1 MDFYGALSQSCFS
14 IWLSIPHRSKF
25 NQRAF
30 QALPAHLQIVPPVGQ
45 DSILRPIIICVT
57 SESEPVRR
65 TLMPKSVAKTQRK
78 RPPSSGLLLL
88 LKPYRLLIALLV
100 VLTIAG
106 NALNLVVPKLISHAI
121 DAYTQG
127 RFVLN
132 TVVVQFLVVGFLVF
146 LFTYAQNGVQ
156 IWASER
162 VAKDLR
168 TRLAAKISVQ
178 SFAWVEKLTPAKLLT
193 NLTSDV
199 DAVKVFVSQAIASI
213 IASLFLIVGAS
224 VLLLSINWR
233 LGLAIL
239 GVVPFI
245 AITFQLVLRKVRTL
259 FKKSQEAIDWLNRV
273 INESILG
280 ASLIRLLNTQQIECQ
295 KFLQANTEARDLGL
309 SILRLFATL
318 IPAITLAVNVA
329 TVIILVLG
337 GHYVIAGSMSLGDFT
352 AFNSYLAILIFPIIL
367 IGFMSNVIAQAS
379 ASYMRIGAILNTP
392 EEEKAGQIVADLRG
406 DVGMDHVSLSFGEK
420 MVLKDVSFS
429 VPCGTK
435 TAIIGPTAAGK
446 TQLLY
451 LLIGLLKPSSGTV
464 TYDGEPIDAYDKE
477 ALHRRVGF
485 VFQDSVIFNL
495 TVFENIAF
503 STSVEKPDIEKA
515 IRTAEL
521 NDFIAALPQGLE
533 TVVSERGTSLSGGQ
547 KQRVMLARA
556 LALNPRVLL
565 LDDFTAR
572 VDSSTERAILE
583 NVHKNYPGITLISVT
598 QKIASVVDYDRI
610 ILLMEGEVLASGTHQ
625 ELMETSP
632 EYVQLYDSQR
642 STSHYEVQA

>member
-1 MDFYGALSQSCFS
+1 M
-14 IWLSIPHRSKF
+14 R
-25 NQRAF
+25 
-30 QALPAHLQIVPPVGQ
+30 
-45 DSILRPIIICVT
+45 
-57 SESEPVRR
+57 
-65 TLMPKSVAKTQRK
+65 KSVAKTQSK
-78 RPPSSGLLLL
+78 PPAPSGLLLL

-100 VLTIAG
+100 ILTMAA
-106 NALNLVVPKLISHAI
+106 NALNLVVPKLISRAI

-127 RFVLN
+127 SYVLH
-132 TVVVQFLVVGFLVF
+132 TVVLQFLLVGFLVF
-146 LFTYAQNGVQ
+146 VLSYAQSGVQ

-168 TRLAAKISVQ
+168 TRVAAKISVQ
-178 SFAWVEKLTPAKLLT
+178 SFAWVERLTPAKLLT

-199 DAVKVFVSQAIASI
+199 DAVKMFVSMAIASI
-213 IASLFLIVGAS
+213 ISSVFLIVGAS

-233 LGLAIL
+233 LGLGIL

-245 AITFQLVLRKVRTL
+245 SITFQLVLRKVRTL

-295 KFLQANTEARDLGL
+295 KFLDANTESRDLGL
-309 SILRLFATL
+309 SILRLFASL
-318 IPAITLAVNVA
+318 IPAITLATNVA
-329 TVIILVLG
+329 TVIILLLG

-379 ASYMRIGAILNTP
+379 ASYMRINAILGTP
-392 EEEKAGQIVADLRG
+392 EEEKGGHIVADLRG
-406 DVGMDHVSLSFGEK
+406 DVGMDNVSLAFGEK
-420 MVLKDVSFS
+420 MVLKNVSFH
-429 VPCGTK
+429 VPSGTK

-451 LLIGLLKPSSGTV
+451 LLTGLLKPSSGTV
-464 TYDGEPIDAYDKE
+464 TYDGEPIDDYDKE

-495 TVFENIAF
+495 TLRENIAF
-503 STSVEKPDIEKA
+503 STTVGERDLGKSIA
-515 IRTAEL
+515 TAEL
-521 NDFIAALPQGLE
+521 DDFIAALPQGLE
-533 TVVSERGTSLSGGQ
+533 TVVSERGPSLSGGQ

-556 LALNPRVLL
+556 LALNPQVLL

-572 VDSSTERAILE
+572 VDSNTERAILE
-583 NVHKNYPGITLISVT
+583 NVHRNYPGITLISVT
-598 QKIASVVDYDRI
+598 QKIASVADYDQI
-610 ILLMEGEVLASGTHQ
+610 ILLMEGEVLAAGTHKQ
-625 ELMETSP
+625 LMETSP